1 VLSVGVE
8 VSWWLFRIFFQVQTL
23 VVSLSEEGKF
33 ADSSVLEAQAS
44 ISVRKDMVF
53 RALHDMEMSSPW
65 QADGDV
71 GAPSRRVI
79 LSVVDSYEILCLA
92 GHSALDFGEIH
103 DITLLLCEEAAE
115 RASAVPELGHAGAH

>member
-1 VLSVGVE
+1 M
-8 VSWWLFRIFFQVQTL
+8 
-23 VVSLSEEGKF
+23 SLSEEGKF
-33 ADSSVLEAQAS
+33 ADSSALEAQAS
-44 ISVRKDMVF
+44 ILVRKDMVF
-53 RALHDMEMSSPW
+53 RALHGIEMSSPW
-65 QADGDV
+65 QAEGDV

-92 GHSALDFGEIH
+92 GHSELDFGEIH